1 MGGDWTTSWSS
12 GGARRHSIEYAQEID
27 DVLPILSRFATRC
40 LMFFDDRGGPTE
52 SRRKRRSLRK
62 RVHYNQSASL
72 LFVCLSFFF
81 LWFVTKSVALDHHRI
96 PWSPPT
102 VASRSATSQSKLL
115 HPDMDMDRPSDDRTD
130 PSIEDSGMS
139 SDSEWSPMPGSS

>member
-1 MGGDWTTSWSS
+1 
-12 GGARRHSIEYAQEID
+12 
-27 DVLPILSRFATRC
+27 
-40 LMFFDDRGGPTE
+40 MFFDDRGGPTE
-52 SRRKRRSLRK
+52 REKD
-62 RVHYNQSASL
+62 YTTINQL
-72 LFVCLSFFF
+72 VCCLSFFF
-81 LWFVTKSVALDHHRI
+81 LWFVTKKPTKSVALLPLPPSSREERERERDHHRI

-115 HPDMDMDRPSDDRTD
+115 HADMDMDRPSDDRTD

>member
-1 MGGDWTTSWSS
+1 MEFRW
-12 GGARRHSIEYAQEID
+12 GATAFHRVRAQEID

-72 LFVCLSFFF
+72 LFVCLSFFSCGS
-81 LWFVTKSVALDHHRI
+81 LQ
-96 PWSPPT
+96 SP
-102 VASRSATSQSKLL
+102 S
-115 HPDMDMDRPSDDRTD
+115 
-130 PSIEDSGMS
+130 PSIITESRGAPHGGVQVGDVAVKAIARGH
-139 SDSEWSPMPGSS
+139 GHGQALR